1 MNDAE
6 FADIFAAPEPEHVE
20 QVAADIPDRA
30 PQAQPAQ
37 QLVGVE
43 QYRNIDYGMI
53 APGQPA
59 QVNADPAHPQVQP
72 ARAREGYAY
81 QHDAV
86 QYGGVAGQVAAP
98 NQDAGRAY
106 RQAAGEVLAR
116 WAVPEQTKKPY
127 KNKEYQMINDFGSH
141 ELVVHRQWALDQARK
156 MMAAG
161 LVKGDSADLLNQAR
175 AIESYLFRNKS
186 DASNK

>member
-1 MNDAE
+1 MDDAE

-37 QLVGVE
+37 QQVVVE
-43 QYRNIDYGMI
+43 QYRNINYGGV
-53 APGQPA
+53 GQPA
-59 QVNADPAHPQVQP
+59 QVNAAPQ
-72 ARAREGYAY
+72 AR
-81 QHDAV
+81 
-86 QYGGVAGQVAAP
+86 
-98 NQDAGRAY
+98 
-106 RQAAGEVLAR
+106 
-116 WAVPEQTKKPY
+116 
-127 KNKEYQMINDFGSH
+127 DFGRDLRWEPIAATEKPSKQRREYNMVNEFGAH
-141 ELVVHRQWALDQARK
+141 ELVVHRQWAFDQARR

-161 LVKGDSADLLNQAR
+161 LIKGDTADAVNQAR